1 MAGPGKASVGFGIG
15 CHLGDARA
23 DLSPVE
29 FKAEAS
35 FEGGEDVAS
44 VLSEAGNASFLE
56 VLPGPLYW
64 TAIGG
69 RWGKRGEKRKR
80 WLLQVRSGSKSG
92 WKHRGVFH
100 SLT

>member
-1 MAGPGKASVGFGIG
+1 M
-15 CHLGDARA
+15 
-23 DLSPVE
+23 
-29 FKAEAS
+29 
-35 FEGGEDVAS
+35 AS
-44 VLSEAGNASFLE
+44 VLSEAGNASLLE

-69 RWGKRGEKRKR
+69 RWGKRKR